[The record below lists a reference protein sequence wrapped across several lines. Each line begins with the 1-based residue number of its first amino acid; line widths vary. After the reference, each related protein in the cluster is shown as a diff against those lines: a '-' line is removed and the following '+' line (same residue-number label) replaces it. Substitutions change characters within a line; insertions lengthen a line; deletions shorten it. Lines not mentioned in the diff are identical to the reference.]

1 MENENVRKNKL
12 NEITKIFFIFMIGS
26 VIGYVVEMIVA
37 FVQEGHFESRQGV
50 LYGPFTPVYGIGILV
65 FYMFFNRIKTREK
78 KKIFLLAMLLGGI
91 AEYLCSFLQEK
102 IFGTIS
108 WDYSNWILNING
120 RTTLIHCTYWGI
132 AGILYISY
140 IEPILPKL
148 EALTR
153 KNGTKILAG
162 GMAIL
167 MFFNITISSLAAI
180 RQKYRNENI
189 EPQNKLEEFLDEK
202 YPDEYMDKVFA
213 NKKQVS

>member
-1 MENENVRKNKL
+1 
-12 NEITKIFFIFMIGS
+12 MIGS
-26 VIGYVVEMIVA
+26 TIGYIVEMIVA
-37 FVQEGHFESRQGV
+37 FIQEGHFESRQGV

-91 AEYLCSFLQEK
+91 TEYLCSFLQEK

-120 RTTLIHCTYWGI
+120 RTTLIHCTYWGV
-132 AGILYISY
+132 AGILYVTY
-140 IEPILPKL
+140 IEPILPKI
-148 EALTR
+148 EEITR
-153 KNGTKILAG
+153 KNGTKILAC

-189 EPQNKLEEFLDEK
+189 KPQNKLEEFLDEK
-202 YPDEYMDKVFA
+202 YPDEYMDKIFA

>member
-180 RQKYRNENI
+180 RQKYRNENV

>member
-91 AEYLCSFLQEK
+91 TEYLCSFLQEK

-189 EPQNKLEEFLDEK
+189 KPQNKLEEFLDEK

-213 NKKQVS
+213 NKKKVS

>member
-91 AEYLCSFLQEK
+91 TEYLCSFLQEK

-108 WDYSNWILNING
+108 WDYSNWILKING